1 MVPWESN
8 PSGGL
13 ILRKLLTPRNNKME
27 KNHKNAEVRYTT
39 GTRND
44 RRLRQNRTEHENPM
58 GVQEEIDQL
67 RDAHRRTA
75 LALVCQLLRNDPSL
89 TRDLLL
95 LRLRTEMRNSEWFE
109 YETNV
114 QRRAVPAIRMFG
126 DPRVDPLTRKQQ
138 PGPRPEVG
146 RRVAEIA
153 TASVSGDDLT
163 VKHESPPEGAPR
175 PLP

>member
-1 MVPWESN
+1 MKSPGWESN

-13 ILRKLLTPRNNKME
+13 ILRKLLIPRNNKME

-44 RRLRQNRTEHENPM
+44 RRLRQNGTEHENPM
-58 GVQEEIDQL
+58 GVQEEIDRL

-75 LALVCQLLRNDPSL
+75 LALVCQLLRDDPSPN
-89 TRDLLL
+89 RGLLL

-114 QRRAVPAIRMFG
+114 HRAALVIVDHALRITAEHGFAPSTLLDLAISFA
-126 DPRVDPLTRKQQ
+126 DFSPLRTK
-138 PGPRPEVG
+138 
-146 RRVAEIA
+146 
-153 TASVSGDDLT
+153 
-163 VKHESPPEGAPR
+163 
-175 PLP
+175 